1 MSKIIKQ
8 KFLYMS
14 NKYINIYNN
23 LINLTRNKELYKG
36 FTKQDTFSDRL
47 VFFLIHFAF
56 FLKTFKNNDKEILQD
71 IYDCTFK
78 HLELNIREIGYG
90 DASINKKMKDYINL
104 FHLII
109 NKIDDWNLIDNN
121 EKEKRIKS
129 LLNLNDIDN
138 LSVYFDKYSVE
149 LKNNTLNYYIKSVI
163 KPKN

>member
-1 MSKIIKQ
+1 
-8 KFLYMS
+8 MS

-36 FTKQDTFSDRL
+36 FTNQDTFSDRL

-56 FLKTFKNNDKEILQD
+56 FLKTFKNNDKNTLQD
-71 IYDCTFK
+71 IYDCIFR

-109 NKIDDWNLIDNN
+109 NKIDDWNFLNQA
-121 EKEKRIKS
+121 EKKKRLKS
-129 LLNLNDIDN
+129 LLNINDIDN
-138 LSVYFDKYSVE
+138 LSVYFDNYSVE
-149 LKNNTLNYYIKSVI
+149 LQKNTLNYYIKSVI
-163 KPKN
+163 KPEQ

>member
-1 MSKIIKQ
+1 MN
-8 KFLYMS
+8 

-36 FTKQDTFSDRL
+36 FTNQDTFSDRL

-56 FLKTFKNNDKEILQD
+56 FLKTFKNNDKNTLQD
-71 IYDCTFK
+71 IYDCIFR

-109 NKIDDWNLIDNN
+109 NKIDDWNFLNQA
-121 EKEKRIKS
+121 EKKKRIKS
-129 LLNLNDIDN
+129 LLNINDIDN

-149 LKNNTLNYYIKSVI
+149 LQKNTLNYYIKSVI
-163 KPKN
+163 KPEK

>member
-1 MSKIIKQ
+1 M
-8 KFLYMS
+8 
-14 NKYINIYNN
+14 
-23 LINLTRNKELYKG
+23 YKG

-104 FHLII
+104 FHKII
-109 NKIDDWNLIDNN
+109 KDIHLWDKLENNDKLNKFS
-121 EKEKRIKS
+121 E
-129 LLNLNDIDN
+129 LLFNFNKLDK
-138 LSVYFDKYSVE
+138 LVVYFDNFN
-149 LKNNTLNYYIKSVI
+149 KNLSKKTLNSYIKSVI
-163 KPKN
+163 NS